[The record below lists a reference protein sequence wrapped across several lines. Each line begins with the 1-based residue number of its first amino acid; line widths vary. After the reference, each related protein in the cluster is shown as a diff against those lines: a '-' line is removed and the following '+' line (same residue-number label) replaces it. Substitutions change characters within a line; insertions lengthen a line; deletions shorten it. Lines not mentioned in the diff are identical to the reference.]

1 MSLSAIRRFVE
12 RLNYRDKTLSH
23 LNALLVYYP
32 SGRQFTKDF
41 PRLRQTIRAYH
52 ESGLTPQSAALQI
65 ATEIVG
71 RFLQQL
77 SDAQRAAVA
86 SSLAESDL
94 ATLERLAAKR
104 MAQRRVKPGDAV
116 TFATQLTGVALFMA
130 RRMAETGALG
140 REEYRHLLTTIEQ
153 ALGTKPE
160 DSETMSLNPL
170 AVVFGLGD

>member
-1 MSLSAIRRFVE
+1 MSLSAVRRFVE

-41 PRLRQTIRAYH
+41 PRLRQTIRAHH
-52 ESGLTPQSAALQI
+52 ESGVTPQSAALQI
-65 ATEIVG
+65 AAEIVG

-77 SDAQRAAVA
+77 DDTQRAAVA
-86 SSLAESDL
+86 SALMASDL
-94 ATLERLAAKR
+94 ATLESLASKR

-140 REEYRHLLTTIEQ
+140 REDYRHLLTTVER
-153 ALGTKPE
+153 ALKVQVG
-160 DSETMSLNPL
+160 DDETMPRSRL
-170 AVVFGLGD
+170 AAVFGLDD